1 MATKF
6 TEPARLKTADGGVAD
21 GIGPADVH
29 QRLTGFPSHNGFLP
43 LVVRQFRLAAHEHPS
58 RFGTADLLLEDFG
71 ATGGLQLGNL
81 RRQRLPICR
90 YPPETQMRHFP
101 SLSHVIYAQN
111 IPFEINVYR
120 FVHSAM
126 LSCGKRLENERP
138 GDTGVFP
145 Q

>member
-1 MATKF
+1 
-6 TEPARLKTADGGVAD
+6 
-21 GIGPADVH
+21 
-29 QRLTGFPSHNGFLP
+29 
-43 LVVRQFRLAAHEHPS
+43 
-58 RFGTADLLLEDFG
+58 
-71 ATGGLQLGNL
+71 
-81 RRQRLPICR
+81 
-90 YPPETQMRHFP
+90 MRHFP